1 MTSVPVMS
9 EGVAASPAAAQSGM
23 QVSTSAAD
31 SINDANRFKL
41 DFNFICFSFLY
52 YFRMK
57 MSQDAPR
64 IFHAV

>member
-9 EGVAASPAAAQSGM
+9 EGVAASSAAAQSGM
-23 QVSTSAAD
+23 QVSTNAAD
-31 SINDANRFKL
+31 STNDANRFNL

-64 IFHAV
+64 IFYAV